1 MTTTDRDAFWAI
13 FCRLSMLFGKKPD
26 AEMADEYFQ
35 ALMDLPLVL
44 VTDATVSLKKSSRFW
59 PKPVDW
65 REACYKLEPIKKG
78 FAPERWVHTADGHRV
93 ATVICPKC
101 NDGGWRPECGCPLED
116 VSGKCATHGTG
127 SSASSMPVMRC
138 ECVETNPEYLMRN
151 RTTRQ
156 FTEQR

>member
-1 MTTTDRDAFWAI
+1 MTSNDRDAFWAI

-65 REACYKLEPIKKG
+65 REAKLQTGTHQEKASPLSDGCIPLTG
-78 FAPERWVHTADGHRV
+78 IVWRRWSARSATTGDGDRNAAVRWRTSLGSAPHTAQ
-93 ATVICPKC
+93 AAA
-101 NDGGWRPECGCPLED
+101 RPPC
-116 VSGKCATHGTG
+116 
-127 SSASSMPVMRC
+127 R
-138 ECVETNPEYLMRN
+138 
-151 RTTRQ
+151 
-156 FTEQR
+156 

>member
-26 AEMADEYFQ
+26 AEMCQEYFES
-35 ALMDLPLVL
+35 LMDLPLVL

-65 REACYKLEPIKKG
+65 REAAFKLEPIKKG

-93 ATVICPKC
+93 ATVCCASC
-101 NDGGWRPECGCPLED
+101 NDTGWANQCGCPFD
-116 VSGKCATHGTG
+116 SVDGKCPEHGTG
-127 SSASSMPVMRC
+127 TSASRMPVVPCLCRD
-138 ECVETNPEYLMRN
+138 TNPEWAMKN
-151 RTTRQ
+151 RTRRQ